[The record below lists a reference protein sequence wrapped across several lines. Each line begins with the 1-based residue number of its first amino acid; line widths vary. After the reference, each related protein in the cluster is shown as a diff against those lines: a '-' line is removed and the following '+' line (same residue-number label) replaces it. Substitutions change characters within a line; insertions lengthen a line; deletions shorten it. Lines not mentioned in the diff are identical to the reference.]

1 MFSDRTNWRLA
12 QNRFTVALEEVR
24 ARGARLFDLTVSNP
38 TRAGLHYDERAIL
51 GALASPRALDY
62 DPQSKGLL
70 PVREAVAGYYK
81 SEHGIRDLDAE
92 QIVLT
97 TSTSEG
103 YSFVFRLLC
112 NAGDELLV
120 PKPSY
125 PLFEFLAD
133 LQDVR
138 LVPYPLIYDHGW
150 QMDFPSLEK
159 AVTEQT
165 RGVVVVHPNN
175 PTGSYV
181 KTGEMEM
188 LNSFCR
194 EHGLAVIVD
203 EVFLDYELETS
214 GAKALFPEE
223 RDRSAESAALPRSFA
238 PLKSDPGPKIDTARG
253 SATTPKS
260 AAGSNGDTARENAAT
275 PKIDRGL
282 GRRADFAA
290 NLERRTSFAGNR
302 EVLTFTLSGLSKVAA
317 LPQMKVA
324 WVVTSG
330 PQELAVAAMGRLEV
344 IADTYLS
351 MNAPVQWAVPALLKQ
366 REDIQ
371 RQLLERVKANLAEL
385 DRQLAGQRACQ
396 RLDVEGGWYAV
407 LRIPVTRTDE
417 ELAIELLR
425 EKAVVVH
432 PGHFFDFPS
441 DGYLVLSLITPA
453 GEFAVGIAA
462 ILEKL
467 YS

>member
-1 MFSDRTNWRLA
+1 MFSERTNWKLA
-12 QNRFTVALEEVR
+12 QNRLTVALEEVR
-24 ARGARLFDLTVSNP
+24 ASGARVLDLTVSNP
-38 TRAGLHYDERAIL
+38 TRAGLHYDEAAIL
-51 GALASPRALDY
+51 GALSSPRALDY

-70 PVREAVAGYYK
+70 EAREAVAGYY
-81 SEHGIRDLDAE
+81 RDRSGRGERDVASNVSTDVDAE

-133 LQDVR
+133 LQDVK

-159 AVTEQT
+159 AVTERT

-181 KTGEMEM
+181 QSGEVGM

-194 EHGLAVIVD
+194 EHGLAVIAD
-203 EVFLDYELETS
+203 EVFLDYGLAQSLSDT
-214 GAKALFPEE
+214 
-223 RDRSAESAALPRSFA
+223 ALPAKSRSLHA
-238 PLKSDPGPKIDTARG
+238 PM
-253 SATTPKS
+253 
-260 AAGSNGDTARENAAT
+260 
-275 PKIDRGL
+275 DRNSPIHRL
-282 GRRADFAA
+282 GRDDK
-290 NLERRTSFAGNR
+290 LEGVRVHESFAGNQ

-330 PQELAVAAMGRLEV
+330 PRELAAEAMGRLEV

-351 MNAPVQWAVPALLKQ
+351 MNAPMQWAVPALLEQ
-366 REDIQ
+366 RNDIQ
-371 RQLLERVKANLAEL
+371 RQLLERVKTNLAEL
-385 DRQLAGQRACQ
+385 DRQLAAQKACQ
-396 RLDVEGGWYAV
+396 RLSVEGGWYAV
-407 LRIPVTRTDE
+407 LRVPVTQSDE
-417 ELAIELLR
+417 ELVIELVR
-425 EKAVVVH
+425 EQAVVVH
-432 PGHFFDFPS
+432 PGHFYDFPS

-453 GEFAVGIAA
+453 GEFAEGISAV
-462 ILEKL
+462 LGKL
-467 YS
+467 NS